1 MVGLRQASLPAA
13 LLLALAAC
21 APAPSAT
28 VPAGPAPSGQARLWF
43 YRNYE
48 PSVSFNIANI
58 DLNGA
63 RIASVPA
70 YGPAIFRDIAPGQ
83 YHIIAEGLVNDEHQG
98 ADVNLLPGEERYF
111 MIGDDPIEIGDLSVY
126 QRDVFYV
133 RPVTPEV
140 ARAQI
145 AANPQ

>member
-13 LLLALAAC
+13 LLLAVAAC
-21 APAPSAT
+21 APAPPAT

-70 YGPAIFRDIAPGQ
+70 YGPAIFRDVTPGQ

-111 MIGDDPIEIGDLSVY
+111 MIEDDPIALGDLTVY

-133 RPVTPEV
+133 RPVSPEV

-145 AANPQ
+145 AAHPQ